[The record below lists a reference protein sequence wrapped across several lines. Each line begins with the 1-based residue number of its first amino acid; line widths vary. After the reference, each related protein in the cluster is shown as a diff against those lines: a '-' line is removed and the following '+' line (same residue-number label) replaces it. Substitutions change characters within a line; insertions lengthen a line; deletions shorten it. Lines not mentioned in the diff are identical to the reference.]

1 LAVME
6 KTKHLRKKYKILF
19 GRHLWKTSYPMIE
32 NYFTLK
38 STTRKIKNKALRQ
51 SQLLHQNQNIFFSNI
66 GNQNIF
72 LEQGPFRSLL
82 VKHAHGI
89 TSGSSSSS
97 LHLKYDLN
105 CTHIL
110 LIFHHKDD
118 VLFPAL
124 WSHLYQWT
132 WK

>member
-1 LAVME
+1 ME
-6 KTKHLRKKYKILF
+6 ENFALCATK
-19 GRHLWKTSYPMIE
+19 
-32 NYFTLK
+32 
-38 STTRKIKNKALRQ
+38 
-51 SQLLHQNQNIFFSNI
+51 
-66 GNQNIF
+66 NIF
-72 LEQGPFRSLL
+72 LEQGLFQLLL

-124 WSHLYQWT
+124 
-132 WK
+132 